1 MKRTASLLSAAV
13 LLLALV
19 PALSAQDDGIP
30 RTASGRPDL
39 NGTYDAATLTPLER
53 PVSLGERAYLTPEEA
68 AEIAEE
74 ERLIQEGGVAK
85 SDANREAPPEGGA
98 KVVGLEHTAG
108 GGNEFGA
115 GNVGGYNLFWI
126 DRGSDTYRVDG
137 QIPTSIIIDPPNGR
151 MPPMTEAAQERM
163 RATFAHFLRPNDGS
177 AWWVEHDGP
186 GPYDGP
192 ESLPTSER
200 CLVGFTGAA
209 PTFPSLYNN
218 FKRIVQTETHVVILL
233 EMIHDARIVR
243 LNSEHPGPEVTKW
256 LGDSI
261 GWWEG
266 DTLVVETT
274 NFHPNGRGFGGGSEN
289 ARVTERFTVQVEGD
303 VLYNFTIEDDATW
316 TAPWTGEYLWKADE
330 GRVYEYACH
339 EGNYSMGGTLRGA
352 RVLEADALSGASTGA
367 E

>member
-1 MKRTASLLSAAV
+1 
-13 LLLALV
+13 
-19 PALSAQDDGIP
+19 
-30 RTASGRPDL
+30 
-39 NGTYDAATLTPLER
+39 
-53 PVSLGERAYLTPEEA
+53 
-68 AEIAEE
+68 
-74 ERLIQEGGVAK
+74 
-85 SDANREAPPEGGA
+85 
-98 KVVGLEHTAG
+98 
-108 GGNEFGA
+108 
-115 GNVGGYNLFWI
+115 
-126 DRGSDTYRVDG
+126 
-137 QIPTSIIIDPPNGR
+137 

-274 NFHPNGRGFGGGSEN
+274 NFHPDGRGFRGGSEN
-289 ARVTERFTVQVEGD
+289 ARVIERFTVQVEGD
-303 VLYNFTIEDDATW
+303 VLYNFTIEDDTIW

-330 GRVYEYACH
+330 GNVYEYACH